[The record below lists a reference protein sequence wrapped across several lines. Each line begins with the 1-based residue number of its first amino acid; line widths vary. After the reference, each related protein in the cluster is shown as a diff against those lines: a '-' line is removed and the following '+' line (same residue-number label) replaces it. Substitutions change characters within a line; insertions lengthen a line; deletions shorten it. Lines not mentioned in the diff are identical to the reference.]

1 MSIILI
7 LVLLT
12 VILTFIV
19 VGPIIGKKLFP
30 PPVSGTEFSVMVRYP
45 HGLSKGDHITVEG
58 DTLEVINV
66 EGAQVT
72 FRKVSK

>member
-7 LVLLT
+7 LILLT

-30 PPVSGTEFSVMVRYP
+30 PPPSGNEFSVMVSYS
-45 HGLSKGDHITVEG
+45 HGLSAGDKVSIQG
-58 DTLEVINV
+58 DTLEVVKV
-66 EGAQVT
+66 EGHQVI
-72 FRKVSK
+72 FRHVSK